1 MADHLKRA
9 QRRWDNRGDIPI
21 MTVVVVLMGSA
32 LVAIATAAAALAGHA
47 VVAQS
52 RLRAEGQA
60 RSLGESALSVFYSN
74 LQADPNYFS
83 NGGSFPG
90 ADGNW
95 HIFGPNGAIESCPDQ
110 NGVAGLPAPAGP
122 GCWAL
127 QVQETDQGAGA
138 GGTLSTGT
146 GQANQ
151 AATVTAYTH
160 VDCHGTLASCTS
172 AEVVQHLDRRDF
184 LDFLYFTNNQ
194 AMDGSFTGSDLCASG
209 SGCSEPAY
217 YTGDI
222 VYGPVYTQGQVFACG
237 TPVFEGLVEATG
249 DPVWTTPAGV
259 KSCAGSAPDFAGG
272 QAPNQPALPLPSSDT
287 YLSDLASQAG
297 SPWTGQPSYN
307 FSGNV
312 TVVAD
317 GSSLTVTY
325 GGVQKTGVPYPSDG
339 VLSAS
344 GDIYVQGTVAG
355 QLTLAAA
362 GNVYV
367 TGNLDYACAT
377 SGPVPSK
384 CNDYTGLVA
393 GGSVFIDDSGSS
405 VTLDAAMLA
414 MSHSVS
420 INPSDLGPCSAS
432 CPTLHIYGSMASQ
445 FRGVFGAYDGSG
457 TVGEGFVKDFHYDYR
472 LFHNSPPWM
481 LSSQTGGW
489 DASAPVVV
497 GAPASNPVIANSQQ
511 PAATTT
517 TLPPPPT
524 TTTTVPPNQLA
535 TPAPAC
541 QSANE
546 VGYGSAVASQTSFE
560 IPICRTVPSGTPV
573 LVGVSTFTSSPST
586 SVTDTAGDAYSLVAS
601 QPGVYLFGSVL
612 ANPLPAGSDIT
623 VNATGQYGMSGI
635 AEAVPGATLTPDQAS
650 IGGYEVLSPVSASY
664 RTTTTEDDLLFL
676 AAGGTEPATV
686 TPSSMATDQVISG
699 VSTVFSSREVSYGT
713 HALGMSWPDTADAR
727 SWMAVALEM
736 SGAQPASSTCP
747 SSTDLGQASVADSGQ
762 AETFSFPVCR
772 SVSPNA
778 PVLVGVYTA
787 STSAST
793 GVVDSAG
800 NSYSLIASQPG
811 VYLYGTSN
819 PNGLQPG
826 DEVTVTATGNWGLD
840 GIAEALPG
848 VSLSPDQ
855 GSQGAQLVTPP
866 VNVSYTTTMTSDDVI
881 FMAAG
886 GYEEAS
892 ISPSPTVNDQLV
904 NGMSAVFTAS
914 EVPDGSYSLSSN
926 WSPSNTARSW
936 MLVALAMQGATPALH
951 VSGFSPSSAEP
962 GQHVTISGNGF
973 GSSQGSGYVHLIDN
987 SNGVSW
993 GAPGN
998 AATFTVDSWSNTQIV
1013 FTVPT
1018 PSGTDGEYR
1027 VNPGDNVQVDV
1038 HTSSGLTSN
1047 KATLGITA
1055 PSCPSSTD
1063 LAQGTTADNGS
1074 WTSFSFLTCSAV
1086 AADTPVLVAVYT
1098 GSSSS
1103 TPVVT
1108 DSTGSSYSLIA
1119 SQPGV
1124 YLLGTTNPNGFF
1136 ADEVITVQAQGDW
1149 GLDAIAEVAPGVTF
1163 TPEQA
1168 SQGGYLVGSPVNVNY
1183 GTTMTED
1190 DLLFLAAGGTAEASV
1205 SMPNL
1210 AVDDQIITGMSGVFA
1225 SGEVSYGGHS
1235 LSMSWPDTGDS
1246 RSWMV
1251 VALEMQ
1257 GATSPPPVSTS
1268 FPSPTSTTGCS
1279 VQTWTVPGGVHSIEA
1294 QALGGTGGQAYDA
1307 LENAYVGGG
1316 PGGSVSGTLAVN
1328 PGDVLDIYVASAAEF
1343 GNGGCGY
1350 GTGGASEGG
1359 GGGGSSAIVDTSTGQ
1374 VLVVAGG
1381 GGGALSD
1388 PYMDGTAGW
1397 GYNGGDPNGG
1407 GAPSNGDTGYSWTC
1421 EGGVGAAQGGPG
1433 GGGGSWWNPGWPGS
1447 WQPAYCGLSSSMD
1460 GTANYPGSAGS
1471 GPGAGN
1477 GGAGGN
1483 QYGAS
1488 NSYGGGGGAGYY
1500 GGGGGGAYSVIPSGG
1515 GDSQP
1520 YAGPGAGGSSWA
1532 NPSYASGVSYGTGP
1546 AAPAPG
1552 SVSITY
1558 TP

>member
-1 MADHLKRA
+1 MAGNLKHA

-32 LVAIATAAAALAGHA
+32 LVAIATATAALAGHA

-52 RLRAEGQA
+52 RLRAEGKAQT
-60 RSLGESALSVFYSN
+60 LGESALSVFYSN

-83 NGGSFPG
+83 NSGSFPG

-95 HIFGPNGAIESCPDQ
+95 HIFGPNGAIESCPNE
-110 NGVAGLPAPAGP
+110 NGVAGLPDVTGP

-146 GQANQ
+146 GQTNQ

-194 AMDGSFTGSDLCASG
+194 AMDPSFTGSDLCASG

-272 QAPNQPALPLPSSDT
+272 QAPNQPSLPLPSSDT
-287 YLSDLASQAG
+287 KLSNLASQAG

-317 GSSLTVTY
+317 GSTLAITY
-325 GGVQKTGVPYPSDG
+325 GGVPEQNVPYPSDG
-339 VLSAS
+339 VLSSS

-377 SGPVPSK
+377 SGPVPSG

-420 INPSDLGPCSAS
+420 INPADLGPCSAS

-457 TVGEGFVKDFHYDYR
+457 TIGEGFVKDFHYDYR

-497 GAPASNPVIANSQQ
+497 GAPASGFVITNSQQ

-546 VGYGSAVASQTSFE
+546 VGYGSAPAIDASFE

-586 SVTDTAGDAYSLVAS
+586 SVTDTAGDSYSLVAS
-601 QPGVYLFGSVL
+601 QPGVYLFGTVL
-612 ANPLPAGSDIT
+612 TNPLPAGSDII
-623 VNATGQYGMSGI
+623 VDATGQYGMSGI

-664 RTTTTEDDLLFL
+664 RTTTTADDLVFL

-686 TPSSMATDQVISG
+686 TPSSMATDQEISG

-727 SWMAVALEM
+727 SWMVVALKM

-787 STSAST
+787 STSPST

-800 NSYSLIASQPG
+800 NSYSLVASQPG

-866 VNVSYTTTMTSDDVI
+866 VNVNYTTTMTSDDVI
-881 FMAAG
+881 FIAAG
-886 GYEEAS
+886 GQEEAS

-914 EVPDGSYSLSSN
+914 EVPDGNYSLSSN

-936 MLVALAMQGATPALH
+936 MLVALAMQGATPVLH
-951 VSGFSPSSAEP
+951 VSGLSPSSAEP
-962 GQHVTISGNGF
+962 GQQVTISGNGF
-973 GSSQGSGYVHLIDN
+973 GASQGSGYVHLADL
-987 SNGVSW
+987 SNDVNW

-998 AATFTVDSWSNTQIV
+998 SSTFTVDSWSNTQIV

-1018 PSGTDGEYR
+1018 PSGAYGEWR

-1063 LAQGTTADNGS
+1063 VAQGSTTDPGGS
-1074 WTSFSFLTCSAV
+1074 YISFSFLTCRAV
-1086 AADTPVLVAVYT
+1086 AAGTPVLVGIFT
-1098 GSSSS
+1098 G
-1103 TPVVT
+1103 TGTAAPTVN
-1108 DSTGSSYSLIA
+1108 DSTGDPYNLVA
-1119 SQPGV
+1119 WQNGV
-1124 YLLGTTNPNGFF
+1124 YLYGTTNPNGLF
-1136 ADEVITVQAQGDW
+1136 ADEVITVSASSGW
-1149 GLDAIAEVAPGVTF
+1149 GEFDAIAEAVPGVSF
-1163 TPEQA
+1163 TVDATSGDQA
-1168 SQGGYLVGSPVNVNY
+1168 RDHGYTVGPPINTY
-1183 GTTMTED
+1183 YTTTMTED
-1190 DLLFLAAGGTAEASV
+1190 DLILMAAGGTEAASV
-1205 SMPNL
+1205 SPSSM
-1210 AVDDQIITGMSGVFA
+1210 ATDQIVTGVSGVF
-1225 SGEVSYGGHS
+1225 SQQELGYGAHTFGMNWS
-1235 LSMSWPDTGDS
+1235 PSSNA
-1246 RSWMV
+1246 RSWMA

-1257 GATSPPPVSTS
+1257 GATRPPPVTTS
-1268 FPSPTSTTGCS
+1268 FPEPTFSTDCS
-1279 VQTWTVPGGVHSIEA
+1279 VQTWTVPAGVYSIEA
-1294 QALGGTGGQAYDA
+1294 QAIGGTGGQAYYA
-1307 LENAYVGGG
+1307 WLLAYIGGG
-1316 PGGSVSGTLAVN
+1316 AGGSVSGTLAVN
-1328 PGDVLDIYVASAAEF
+1328 PGDVIDVYVGAAGEP
-1343 GNGGCGY
+1343 GNRTTQNAGCGY
-1350 GTGGASEGG
+1350 GTGGSSYDGG
-1359 GGGGSSAIVDTSTGQ
+1359 GGGGSSAIVDATTGQ
-1374 VLVVAGG
+1374 VLMVAGG
-1381 GGGALSD
+1381 GGGAM
-1388 PYMDGTAGW
+1388 YEGYDGAAG
-1397 GYNGGDPNGG
+1397 GGGNGGDPNGSTGNG
-1407 GAPSNGDTGYSWTC
+1407 GEACDDTAC
-1421 EGGVGAAQGGPG
+1421 AG
-1433 GGGGSWWNPGWPGS
+1433 GGGAGQSGPGYGGYMPTSANWSVSTQQG
-1447 WQPAYCGLSSSMD
+1447 GD
-1460 GTANYPGSAGS
+1460 GN
-1471 GPGAGN
+1471 GPGAGS
-1477 GGAGGN
+1477 GG
-1483 QYGAS
+1483 YGALLYS
-1488 NSYGGGGGAGYY
+1488 QYAPYPPLSGGGGGAGYY
-1500 GGGGGGAYSVIPSGG
+1500 GGGGGGTYWETAPDNQYNYG
-1515 GDSQP
+1515 
-1520 YAGPGAGGSSWA
+1520 AGPGGGGSSWA
-1532 NPSYASGVSYGTGP
+1532 NPSYASGASYGTGP
-1546 AAPAPG
+1546 AALAEG